1 MIGADNL
8 TLEQTPAAPGLN
20 FFPVHTYLLAEAGV
34 PILEMA
40 HLDELAGRQA
50 LRIRLLR
57 RLHQA
62 ARRHRRA
69 DAPGRHAACL
79 RSGPTVVGRLWDGP

>member
-8 TLEQTPAAPGLN
+8 TLEQTPSAHPLN

-40 HLDELAGRQA
+40 WLDEIAGEKLYEFVFFGA
-50 LRIRLLR
+50 CIKLRG
-57 RLHQA
+57 A
-62 ARRHRRA
+62 TG
-69 DAPGRHAACL
+69 APMRPVAMPL
-79 RSGPTVVGRLWDGP
+79 TN